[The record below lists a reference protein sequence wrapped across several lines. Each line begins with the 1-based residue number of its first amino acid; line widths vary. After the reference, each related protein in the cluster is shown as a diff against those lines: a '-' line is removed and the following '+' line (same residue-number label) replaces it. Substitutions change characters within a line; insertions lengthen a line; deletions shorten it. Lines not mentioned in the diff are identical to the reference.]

1 VISKRHL
8 FKDTFEFETY
18 LMLLRIPAI
27 L

>member
-1 VISKRHL
+1 MISKRHL
-8 FKDTFEFETY
+8 FKDTFELETY